1 MPRYKRTRLLIDK
14 IQYRLLWLQLV
25 YFLALILI
33 FTSTIFLP
41 LIFRLESGAISLAE
55 RQEVASEFLSLHTRL
70 WPAVVMLFVL
80 LSIHSVFVSH
90 RIAGPLFRFRKVL
103 GAVAKGDLSV
113 RLTLR
118 KNDYLV
124 KEGESVDAMILA
136 LRDRV
141 LEVKTGCSELD
152 ARLAEAEATVA
163 HGSAAQIR
171 QKMEALRA
179 QTDRL
184 RATVDEFQ
192 TDNRNQQPKL
202 GAEET
207 LATPEDSELPS
218 RA

>member
-1 MPRYKRTRLLIDK
+1 
-14 IQYRLLWLQLV
+14 
-25 YFLALILI
+25 
-33 FTSTIFLP
+33 
-41 LIFRLESGAISLAE
+41 LESGAISLAE

-141 LEVKTGCSELD
+141 LEVKTGCSELG